1 MNRESDQPGVG
12 QYTTFAR
19 VSGGIV
25 LALAVLV
32 LIGWRF
38 DYPLLTSVLP
48 GCKAMS
54 PLSALAFLFA
64 GGGLLLWNISR
75 PVRKRVR
82 QIAIGMGA
90 VVVLIGLFR
99 LLEIVFHG
107 EWCFNAMFPLEV
119 THMAPTTAVA
129 FILLGLALCTMGVE
143 TQRDVSLVELLVLM
157 PILIALLVLV
167 GYGYRIQPLYSV
179 NSAVPV
185 AFTSAMLIMILSAG
199 ILYSSPDRGL
209 MGLMTRKTA
218 AGRMARHLLT
228 GSMVLLFVLGWLRL
242 EGERSG
248 LYSSEVGLALFMMAN
263 IVLLGVLIF
272 RNANQL
278 RRTEIAHEV
287 EDDTLRKEH
296 KELESHAEERTRD
309 LARVVAEL
317 SNGIAMLMDV
327 ARDVMTVSNQMSTG
341 AAETATSVAQT
352 VTTFEEVR
360 QTVRMTTQ
368 DAGQVAA
375 SALQAARISREG
387 RNSTEEAIATM
398 QRIRDEMDAI
408 AESMMRLNDQTQT
421 IGQIIDAVNALAT
434 QSNLLAVNAAIEAS
448 KAGERGKG
456 FSIVAQEVRNL
467 ADQSRRATHQIGMIL
482 NDIQKATH
490 LSITAIEHGRKA
502 VETGVSQ
509 SVLTGHSIETLAAS
523 VSSAA
528 EAASHIANAN
538 QQQLDGVDQ
547 VSVSMSNIREATTNS
562 LSSSRQME
570 AAAQHLKELGQKLEQ
585 VVVQYKVP

>member
-1 MNRESDQPGVG
+1 
-12 QYTTFAR
+12 
-19 VSGGIV
+19 
-25 LALAVLV
+25 
-32 LIGWRF
+32 
-38 DYPLLTSVLP
+38 
-48 GCKAMS
+48 
-54 PLSALAFLFA
+54 
-64 GGGLLLWNISR
+64 
-75 PVRKRVR
+75 
-82 QIAIGMGA
+82 
-90 VVVLIGLFR
+90 
-99 LLEIVFHG
+99 
-107 EWCFNAMFPLEV
+107 
-119 THMAPTTAVA
+119 
-129 FILLGLALCTMGVE
+129 
-143 TQRDVSLVELLVLM
+143 
-157 PILIALLVLV
+157 
-167 GYGYRIQPLYSV
+167 
-179 NSAVPV
+179 
-185 AFTSAMLIMILSAG
+185 
-199 ILYSSPDRGL
+199 
-209 MGLMTRKTA
+209 
-218 AGRMARHLLT
+218 
-228 GSMVLLFVLGWLRL
+228 
-242 EGERSG
+242 
-248 LYSSEVGLALFMMAN
+248 MMAN

-287 EDDTLRKEH
+287 EDDTLRREH

-317 SNGIAMLMDV
+317 SNGIAMLLDV

-368 DAGQVAA
+368 DAGQVAS
-375 SALQAARISREG
+375 SALQAAKISQEG
-387 RNSTEEAIATM
+387 RKSTEEAIATM

-456 FSIVAQEVRNL
+456 FSIVAQEVKNL

-502 VETGVSQ
+502 VETGVYQ
-509 SVLTGHSIETLAAS
+509 SVQTGRSIENLAAS
-523 VSSAA
+523 VSSAS

-538 QQQLDGVDQ
+538 QQQLYGVDQ